1 MEFKTPDRIIMGED
15 IVAQLPR
22 DFFRDYGT
30 HALVV
35 TGPRVGKTTMMRTLI
50 ETLNRDEIR
59 ITVYDGVS
67 SEPTVAMVDAGVQ
80 IYKEAGCDFVV
91 GLGGGSPLDSAKAIA
106 AMSVNDGP
114 IAQYVGREI
123 KGNLPPVLCI
133 PTTAGTGSEATKY
146 TIITDENTGVKM
158 LLKGEALLPR
168 VAIVDYTFGQAAPP
182 EVVASSGLDAMTH
195 AIEAYLSVKAQPLT
209 DVLALNAMR
218 KILRFLPEAYK
229 NPGNKRARKELAVA
243 ALEAGICI
251 NNSSVTVIHG
261 MSRPLGAQFHI
272 SHGMSNAI
280 LLMTCLRDLYADA
293 EEKFEKIARHFK
305 MLDGMTFLDQL
316 DELVGVCDVPR
327 LRDYGV
333 DKEQFIELLPKM
345 AADAIASGSPG
356 NAPKEYTDEDIIRL
370 YTRIY

>member
-1 MEFKTPDRIIMGED
+1 MEFKTPDRIIMGDD
-15 IVAQLPR
+15 IVAQLQPS
-22 DFFRDYGT
+22 FFSEYGK

-35 TGPRVGKTTMMRTLI
+35 TGPRVGKTTMMRTLLD
-50 ETLNRDEIR
+50 TLMRDEVSV
-59 ITVYDGVS
+59 TVYDGVS
-67 SEPTVAMVDAGVQ
+67 SEPTVAMVEAGVK

-91 GLGGGSPLDSAKAIA
+91 GLGGGSPLDTCKAIA
-106 AMSVNDGP
+106 AMSVNEGD
-114 IAQYVGREI
+114 IAKYVGREI
-123 KGNLPPVLCI
+123 RGNLPPVICI

-168 VAIVDYTFGQAAPP
+168 VAIVDYTFGQAAPAG
-182 EVVASSGLDAMTH
+182 VVASSGLDAMTH

-229 NPGNKRARKELAVA
+229 NPGNKRARKEMAVA

-261 MSRPLGAQFHI
+261 MSRPLGAHYHLP
-272 SHGMSNAI
+272 HGMSNAI

-305 MLDGMTFLDQL
+305 LLDGMMFLDQL
-316 DELVGVCDVPR
+316 DELVRKCDVPR
-327 LRDYGV
+327 LRDFGV
-333 DKEQFIELLPKM
+333 DKQEFMDMLPKL

-356 NAPKEYTDEDIIRL
+356 NAPKEYTEQEIIKL

>member
-1 MEFKTPDRIIMGED
+1 MEFKTPDRIIMGDD
-15 IVAQLPR
+15 IVAQLQPG
-22 DFFRDYGT
+22 FFSEYGK

-35 TGPRVGKTTMMRTLI
+35 TGPRVGKTTMMRTLLD
-50 ETLNRDEIR
+50 TLMRDEVSV
-59 ITVYDGVS
+59 TVYDGVS
-67 SEPTVAMVDAGVQ
+67 SEPTVAMVEAGVK

-91 GLGGGSPLDSAKAIA
+91 GLGGGSPLDTCKAIA
-106 AMSVNDGP
+106 AMSVNDVD
-114 IAQYVGREI
+114 IAKYVGREI
-123 KGNLPPVLCI
+123 RGNLPPVICI

-168 VAIVDYTFGQAAPP
+168 VAIVDYTFGQAAPAG
-182 EVVASSGLDAMTH
+182 VVASSGLDAMTH

-229 NPGNKRARKELAVA
+229 NPGNKRARKEMAVA

-261 MSRPLGAQFHI
+261 MSRPLGAHYHLP
-272 SHGMSNAI
+272 HGMSNAI

-305 MLDGMTFLDQL
+305 LLDGMMFLDQL
-316 DELVGVCDVPR
+316 DELVRKCDVPR
-327 LRDYGV
+327 LRDFGV
-333 DKEQFIELLPKM
+333 DKQEFMDMLPKL

-356 NAPKEYTDEDIIRL
+356 NAPKEYTEQEIIKL

>member
-1 MEFKTPDRIIMGED
+1 MEFKTPDRIIMGD
-15 IVAQLPR
+15 NIVAQLPK

-50 ETLNRDEIR
+50 ETLTRDEIR

-67 SEPTVAMVDAGVQ
+67 SEPTVAMVEAGMR

-106 AMSVNDGP
+106 AMSVNDGI

-123 KGNLPPVLCI
+123 KGNLPPVICI

-146 TIITDENTGVKM
+146 TIITDDSTGVKM

-182 EVVASSGLDAMTH
+182 EVVASSGLDAMTL

-305 MLDGMTFLDQL
+305 LLDGMSFLDQL
-316 DELVGVCDVPR
+316 EELVNVCDVPR
-327 LRDYGV
+327 LRDCGV
-333 DKEQFIELLPKM
+333 EKAKFLELLPKM

-370 YTRIY
+370 YTGIY

>member
-1 MEFKTPDRIIMGED
+1 MEFKTPDRIIMGDD
-15 IVAQLPR
+15 IVAQLQPS
-22 DFFRDYGT
+22 FFSEYGK

-35 TGPRVGKTTMMRTLI
+35 TGPRVGKTTMMRTLLD
-50 ETLNRDEIR
+50 TLMRDEVSV
-59 ITVYDGVS
+59 TVYDGVS
-67 SEPTVAMVDAGVQ
+67 SEPTVAMVEAGVK

-91 GLGGGSPLDSAKAIA
+91 GLGGGSPLDTCKAIA
-106 AMSVNDGP
+106 AMSVNEGDM
-114 IAQYVGREI
+114 AKYVGREI
-123 KGNLPPVLCI
+123 RGNLPPVICV

-168 VAIVDYTFGQAAPP
+168 VAIVDYTFGQAAPAG
-182 EVVASSGLDAMTH
+182 VVASSGLDAMTH
-195 AIEAYLSVKAQPLT
+195 VIEAYLSVKAQPLT

-229 NPGNKRARKELAVA
+229 NPGNKRARKEMAVA

-261 MSRPLGAQFHI
+261 MSRPLGAHYHLP
-272 SHGMSNAI
+272 HGMSNAI

-305 MLDGMTFLDQL
+305 LLDGMMFLDQL
-316 DELVGVCDVPR
+316 DELVRKCDVPR
-327 LRDYGV
+327 LRDFGV
-333 DKEQFIELLPKM
+333 DKQEFMDMLPKL

-356 NAPKEYTDEDIIRL
+356 NAPKEYTEQEIIKL

>member
-1 MEFKTPDRIIMGED
+1 MEFKTPDRIIMGDD
-15 IVAQLPR
+15 IVAQLQPS
-22 DFFRDYGT
+22 FFSEYGK

-35 TGPRVGKTTMMRTLI
+35 TGPRVGKTTMMRTLLD
-50 ETLNRDEIR
+50 TLMRDEVSV
-59 ITVYDGVS
+59 TVYDGVS
-67 SEPTVAMVDAGVQ
+67 SEPTVAMVEAGVK

-91 GLGGGSPLDSAKAIA
+91 GLGGGSPLDTCKAIA
-106 AMSVNDGP
+106 AMSVNEGD
-114 IAQYVGREI
+114 IAKYVGREI
-123 KGNLPPVLCI
+123 RGNLPPVICV

-168 VAIVDYTFGQAAPP
+168 VAIVDYTFGQAAPAG
-182 EVVASSGLDAMTH
+182 VVASSGLDAMTH

-229 NPGNKRARKELAVA
+229 NPGNKRARKEMAVA

-261 MSRPLGAQFHI
+261 MSRPLGAHYHLP
-272 SHGMSNAI
+272 HGMSNAI

-305 MLDGMTFLDQL
+305 LLDGMMFLDQL
-316 DELVGVCDVPR
+316 DELVRKCDVPR
-327 LRDYGV
+327 LRDFGV
-333 DKEQFIELLPKM
+333 DKQEFMDMLPKL

-356 NAPKEYTDEDIIRL
+356 NAPKEYTEQEIIKL

>member
-1 MEFKTPDRIIMGED
+1 MEFKTPDRIIMGDD
-15 IVAQLPR
+15 IVAQLQPG
-22 DFFRDYGT
+22 FFSEYGKR
-30 HALVV
+30 ALVV
-35 TGPRVGKTTMMRTLI
+35 TGPRVGKTTMMRTLLD
-50 ETLNRDEIR
+50 TLMRDEVSV
-59 ITVYDGVS
+59 TVYDGVS
-67 SEPTVAMVDAGVQ
+67 SEPTVAMVETGVK

-91 GLGGGSPLDSAKAIA
+91 GLGGGSPLDTCKAIA
-106 AMSVNDGP
+106 AMSVNEGD
-114 IAQYVGREI
+114 IAKYVGREI
-123 KGNLPPVLCI
+123 RGNLPPVICV

-168 VAIVDYTFGQAAPP
+168 VAIVDYTFGQAAPAG
-182 EVVASSGLDAMTH
+182 VVASSGLDAMTH

-229 NPGNKRARKELAVA
+229 NPGNKRARKEMAVA

-261 MSRPLGAQFHI
+261 MSRPLGAHYHLP
-272 SHGMSNAI
+272 HGMSNAI

-305 MLDGMTFLDQL
+305 LLDGMMFLDQL
-316 DELVGVCDVPR
+316 DELVRKCDVPR
-327 LRDYGV
+327 LRDFGV
-333 DKEQFIELLPKM
+333 DKQEFMDMLPKL

-356 NAPKEYTDEDIIRL
+356 NAPKEYTEQEIIKL

>member
-1 MEFKTPDRIIMGED
+1 MEFKTPDRIIMGDD
-15 IVAQLPR
+15 IVAQLPK

-50 ETLNRDEIR
+50 ETLTRDEIR

-67 SEPTVAMVDAGVQ
+67 SEPTVAMVEAGVR

-106 AMSVNDGP
+106 AMSVNDGI

-123 KGNLPPVLCI
+123 KGNLPPVICI

-146 TIITDENTGVKM
+146 TIITDDSTGVKM

-243 ALEAGICI
+243 ALGR
-251 NNSSVTVIHG
+251 NLH
-261 MSRPLGAQFHI
+261 
-272 SHGMSNAI
+272 
-280 LLMTCLRDLYADA
+280 
-293 EEKFEKIARHFK
+293 
-305 MLDGMTFLDQL
+305 
-316 DELVGVCDVPR
+316 
-327 LRDYGV
+327 
-333 DKEQFIELLPKM
+333 
-345 AADAIASGSPG
+345 
-356 NAPKEYTDEDIIRL
+356 
-370 YTRIY
+370 